1 MTTKCSATDSGAP
14 SKETPKK
21 EHERSDS
28 EKSLANAN
36 LDQMSDQEMR
46 SELQRLGIQTCESTP
61 QEFLQPLL
69 KLAMELK
76 TNTPNANYPTT
87 PKDEGCEAFFCS
99 ICIDEYSP
107 TELAKIPRNLE
118 CGHSFCTACL
128 IQSRSQHYDKCSI
141 TYGIKCPTCRSLTL
155 APTRDDVSALPKNF
169 TAIAMLQSTK
179 RQSIEAKSTVSKR
192 RRFDSTDALANAV
205 RMCELL
211 EGRPNVEKN
220 PAKAFQMAE
229 EGSQAG
235 CIHSMGILG
244 RCYFTGAGVGV
255 DTHRGLKLGRDS
267 AVAGSAY
274 GEFVVALAYEQ
285 GSGGVEKDLQE
296 SAEHYKVAVEYGIA
310 EAQYFLADLFLTT
323 RFTQPN
329 IPFFGDKTLTW
340 DVNYA
345 KATAEALKLLRLA
358 SEQGHADSQIL
369 LGIRLWVGF
378 DGGKYSLLNNE
389 AFSALKEGVKQGS
402 ARRHL
407 QGLNEIARCY
417 SRSGDHVEE
426 FNYYKLA
433 SDQGHLDSTF
443 QLARMHKDGQGVE
456 KNVQVAVDIYKRLIE
471 NGDIT
476 MRRKSIKAIRD
487 LYLEVEDNAEALQWC
502 KRGADE
508 EITLSFVHQLARML
522 EGWDPRYPN
531 YEKLEHFYLNVPL
544 KGDGIE
550 RDFGEAAK
558 YYKLACEIFSD
569 DEVVADS
576 AYELAKMHEVR

>member
-1 MTTKCSATDSGAP
+1 
-14 SKETPKK
+14 
-21 EHERSDS
+21 
-28 EKSLANAN
+28 
-36 LDQMSDQEMR
+36 
-46 SELQRLGIQTCESTP
+46 
-61 QEFLQPLL
+61 
-69 KLAMELK
+69 
-76 TNTPNANYPTT
+76 
-87 PKDEGCEAFFCS
+87 
-99 ICIDEYSP
+99 
-107 TELAKIPRNLE
+107 
-118 CGHSFCTACL
+118 
-128 IQSRSQHYDKCSI
+128 
-141 TYGIKCPTCRSLTL
+141 
-155 APTRDDVSALPKNF
+155 VSALPKNF

-179 RQSIEAKSTVSKR
+179 RQSIEAKSIASKR
-192 RRFDSTDALANAV
+192 RRFDSSDALANAV

-285 GSGGVEKDLQE
+285 GSGGVEKDLRE
-296 SAEHYKVAVEYGIA
+296 SAEHYKVAVEHGIA
-310 EAQYFLADLFLTT
+310 EAQYLFAVFFLANSL
-323 RFTQPN
+323 
-329 IPFFGDKTLTW
+329 FGDKSLNW
-340 DVNYA
+340 HENY
-345 KATAEALKLLRLA
+345 KKSTAEAMKLLRLA

-369 LGIRLWVGF
+369 LGFRLCA
-378 DGGKYSLLNNE
+378 DYSFKDYSVPNNE
-389 AFSALKEGVKQGS
+389 ALRALKQGVKEGS

-407 QGLNEIARCY
+407 QGLNKIARCY
-417 SRSGDHVEE
+417 RYLGDHVEE

-443 QLARMHKDGQGVE
+443 QLAEMHKDGKGVE
-456 KNVQVAVDIYKRLIE
+456 KNVGVAVGIYKNLIE
-471 NGDIT
+471 NGDID
-476 MRRKSIKAIRD
+476 MRRTSIEAIRD
-487 LYLEVEDNAEALQWC
+487 LYLEVGDNAEAFKWC

-522 EGWDPRYPN
+522 EGWDPRDPN
-531 YEKLEHFYLNVPL
+531 YEKLNVPL

-558 YYKLACEIFSD
+558 YYKLACELFSD
-569 DEVVADS
+569 DEDVADS
-576 AYELAKMHEVR
+576 SYELAKMHEVR